1 MDCRSRSACLS
12 ALLLLSTT
20 ACATTGV
27 SSRDPFAG
35 SSSRGGGNRPAVR
48 VGLEV
53 VCDQC
58 LITFTAGSER
68 GSTRA
73 AQADQVWSYRFVRY
87 PVGQEAVELCAHDT
101 AAEGRLSRVRIFVN
115 GDVAASEANDPASP
129 SAMLCASTSIPVRPE
144 PGDSRTGEGAAG
156 PRA

>member
-1 MDCRSRSACLS
+1 MSRRARRDLLAAALCFAAAAC
-12 ALLLLSTT
+12 TT
-20 ACATTGV
+20 SG

-35 SSSRGGGNRPAVR
+35 GASTGGRNRPSVR

-58 LITFTAGSER
+58 LITFTAGPER

-73 AQADQVWSYRFVRY
+73 AQSDQVWSYRFVRY
-87 PVGQEAVELCAHDT
+87 PIGQEWVELCAHDT

-115 GDVAASEANDPASP
+115 GDAVATEVN
-129 SAMLCASTSIPVRPE
+129 E
-144 PGDSRTGEGAAG
+144 PGDPRPMLCVSTLIPLPSEPPDNPTREGTGGSRG
-156 PRA
+156 